1 MPPPIVVTT
10 CTTELPESSVLFDV
24 KEERAMRNTTA
35 TMSSSIMSAMSA
47 PGSGELTGG
56 RLPLSRN
63 ILPIMAVLL
72 MLATIAKM
80 MDWRRPAP
88 RMTEDAANPRT
99 KATPISS
106 TATPATLP
114 ASFLSSTGSSSSPM
128 TKRSRTIPI
137 VERSLIVT
145 RSLTQPRT

>member
-10 CTTELPESSVLFDV
+10 CTTELFESSVLFDV

-47 PGSGELTGG
+47 PGSGELTRG

-72 MLATIAKM
+72 VLAPHPKKK
-80 MDWRRPAP
+80 DWGKAAP
-88 RMTEDAANPRT
+88 RETGGGGEAKKKNKTHSR
-99 KATPISS
+99 KAT
-106 TATPATLP
+106 TATPPAHLP
-114 ASFLSSTGSSSSPM
+114 KP
-128 TKRSRTIPI
+128 
-137 VERSLIVT
+137 
-145 RSLTQPRT
+145 PRVDSHP